1 MSKLE
6 AIGKL
11 HRSTKSVDKDW
22 QISAVSK
29 VVFESIV
36 QTRRPALF
44 FEKVQGFETQVVAG
58 VLGASRSIY
67 FLTWRLNSSGH
78 SPREMLPLRLCASEN
93 VRGWLAVA
101 SPDGT
106 DRVLRD
112 ERIGRQGGMFMLDG
126 LADQHAVERI
136 LMERRQLI

>member
-1 MSKLE
+1 MGKLE

-36 QTRRPALF
+36 QPRRPALF

-58 VLGASRSIY
+58 VLGASRLIY
-67 FLTWRLNSSGH
+67 FLTWRLDSSARVKGQ
-78 SPREMLPLRLCASEN
+78 RLVGSS
-93 VRGWLAVA
+93 VTRPYG
-101 SPDGT
+101 SGT
-106 DRVLRD
+106 
-112 ERIGRQGGMFMLDG
+112 
-126 LADQHAVERI
+126 A
-136 LMERRQLI
+136 

>member
-6 AIGKL
+6 ALGKL
-11 HRSTKSVDKDW
+11 YRSTKSVDKDW

-44 FEKVQGFETQVVAG
+44 FEKVQGFETQVVSE

-67 FLTWRLNSSGH
+67 CLTWRLNSS
-78 SPREMLPLRLCASEN
+78 C
-93 VRGWLAVA
+93 
-101 SPDGT
+101 
-106 DRVLRD
+106 
-112 ERIGRQGGMFMLDG
+112 
-126 LADQHAVERI
+126 HAP
-136 LMERRQLI
+136 Q